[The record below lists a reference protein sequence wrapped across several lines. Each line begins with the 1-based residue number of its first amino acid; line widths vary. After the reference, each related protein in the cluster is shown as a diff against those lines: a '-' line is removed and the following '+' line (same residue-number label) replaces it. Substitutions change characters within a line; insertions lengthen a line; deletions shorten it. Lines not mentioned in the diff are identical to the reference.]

1 MIWDLDIPQDTLQ
14 AYVDANEGIHSYI
27 QDTKVALSDRMKCN
41 NETFD
46 EHNVCQ
52 ADEDGFHIPTETSFV
67 YISTWDL
74 RLEEVEGV
82 AQKTGTL
89 HYITEPTDRKGLY
102 TVDDDGEIVRAVIK
116 SHSGLTELLEDN
128 AHADLLLLTGENAME
143 VDLHFVDDGEAI
155 ITDYGTDNDNPI
167 NPTHIDLSWYDAHE
181 DDAIVS
187 RHVEDDYL
195 SIANGRLNGTNASSS
210 GPLTLTDGE
219 GKIFGWPKLRG
230 IVEPIRF
237 LKGAG
242 DSLIVMPYRDTR
254 MTVQIG
260 TIFEDCSLL

>member
-14 AYVDANEGIHSYI
+14 AYVDATEGIHSYI
-27 QDTKVALSDRMKCN
+27 QDTKEALSDRMKCN
-41 NETFD
+41 NGTFD

-52 ADEDGFHIPTETSFV
+52 ADEDGLHIPTETAFV

-102 TVDDDGEIVRAVIK
+102 TVNEDGEMVRAVIK
-116 SHSGLTELLEDN
+116 SHSDLTNLLEDN
-128 AHADLLLLTGENAME
+128 AHADILLSGNGNAMA
-143 VDLHFVDDGEAI
+143 VDLHFVDDGEVI

-167 NPTHIDLSWYDAHE
+167 NPTHVDLSWYDAHE
-181 DDAIVS
+181 DNAIVS

-195 SIANGRLNGTNASSS
+195 SIANDRLNGVNASSS
-210 GPLTLTDGE
+210 GRLTLTDGE
-219 GKIFGWPKLRG
+219 GKIFGWPKLYG
-230 IVEPIRF
+230 VIVPIQF
-237 LKGAG
+237 LKGTG
-242 DSLIVMPYRDTR
+242 DSLIVMAYGDTD
-254 MTVQIG
+254 MTARFG